1 MSPFCQSCT
10 MPLDSPGAQGA
21 SDKYC
26 AHCTDDVGTLK
37 PRAEVQQGIA
47 HWLQSWQGEITHEVA
62 MERAGHF
69 MKAMPAWA
77 DN

>member
-1 MSPFCQSCT
+1 
-10 MPLDSPGAQGA
+10 MPLDAPGATSA

-26 AHCTDDVGTLK
+26 AHCADEAGNLK
-37 PRAEVQQGIA
+37 PRTEVQQSIA
-47 HWLQSWQGEITHEVA
+47 HWLQSWQGEILQDVA

-77 DN
+77 DD

>member
-1 MSPFCQSCT
+1 MSKHCQSCT
-10 MPLDSPGAQGA
+10 MPLETLGGKGA

-26 AHCTDDVGTLK
+26 THCSDERGNLK

-47 HWLQSWQGEITHEVA
+47 HWLQSWQGEISHDVA

-69 MKAMPAWA
+69 MRAMPAWA
-77 DN
+77 ED